1 MPVFAEQPRN
11 AGMME
16 HNGLGKVIDK
26 HEMANASKIIEVLR
40 EVLENP
46 RFDSHALSTYPS
58 ISSYYDNAQRTAA
71 MLRSKPFSSRE
82 QV

>member
-26 HEMANASKIIEVLR
+26 HEMANSSKIIEVLR

-46 RFDSHALSTYPS
+46 RFETFPFQTIDHS
-58 ISSYYDNAQRTAA
+58 NA
-71 MLRSKPFSSRE
+71 
-82 QV
+82 